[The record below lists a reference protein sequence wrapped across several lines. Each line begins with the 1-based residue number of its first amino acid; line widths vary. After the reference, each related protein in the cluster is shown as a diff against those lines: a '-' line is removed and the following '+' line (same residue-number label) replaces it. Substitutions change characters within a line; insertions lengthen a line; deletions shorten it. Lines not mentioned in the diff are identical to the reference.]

1 MNLKSYTRLFCHI
14 SQNAEEMYFESS
26 EKKENFFAVID
37 RQEISIS
44 RWVLPLL
51 VICRVAQEKVE
62 HVSFM

>member
-1 MNLKSYTRLFCHI
+1 MLKRCILK
-14 SQNAEEMYFESS
+14 AV
-26 EKKENFFAVID
+26 KKGKIFAVID